1 MHMHALLQDFKTCLQ
16 SCQLTLCRKDVNV
29 VLGEVEDG
37 PIEYQGLASD
47 IYQLLATRVE
57 VRHAFALT

>member
-1 MHMHALLQDFKTCLQ
+1 MLEQDFKAGLQ

-29 VLGEVEDG
+29 ILGEVEDG

-47 IYQLLATRVE
+47 VYQLLATRVE
-57 VRHAFALT
+57 VCHPLL